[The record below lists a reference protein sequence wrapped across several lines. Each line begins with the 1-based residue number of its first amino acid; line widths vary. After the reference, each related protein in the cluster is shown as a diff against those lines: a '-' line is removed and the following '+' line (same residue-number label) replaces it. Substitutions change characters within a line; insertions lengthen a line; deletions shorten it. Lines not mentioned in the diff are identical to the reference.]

1 MLCRMEHDLLDS
13 ANAELE
19 KRHLEAAEV
28 LYGKIIER
36 CERNS
41 KCSTEDVSIAYNN
54 RGQIKYFRVDF
65 YEAMDDYT
73 EAIRI
78 NPKFEVPYYN
88 RGLILYRLGFYDEAI
103 KDFQKVLQLN
113 PKFEDAKIS
122 LKQSIV
128 DQEERGRRI
137 SEENPERNEDE

>member
-1 MLCRMEHDLLDS
+1 MERGALHT

-19 KRHLEAAEV
+19 KRHLEAAED

-41 KCSTEDVSIAYNN
+41 KCSTDELAVAYNN

-65 YEAMDDYT
+65 YEAIDDYT
-73 EAIRI
+73 EAIRV

-103 KDFQKVLQLN
+103 KDFQKVLELN
-113 PKFEDAKIS
+113 PKLEDAKIG
-122 LKQSIV
+122 LKQCMV
-128 DQEERGRRI
+128 DKEERRRRT
-137 SEENPERNEDE
+137 SD